1 MLQRPWRPHRSHL
14 EAPLPSGRITH
25 MRKVSLVTEEYYH
38 VFGRG
43 VDKRQ
48 IFMDLRDYARFL
60 QSMEEFNT
68 IEPIGSIYENSFRK
82 QKHEPQ
88 LGSSASKLMKKQ
100 GKLVE
105 FVCYCLNPNHYH
117 FLLKQIA
124 DKGIEKFMHRLCSG
138 FSKYFNIKHRRSGAL
153 FQGPFKA
160 VHVDTNEYLL
170 YVSAY
175 VNLNNRVHRLGSGAS
190 KSSWDEYLKGKRIKE
205 ALCDKEII
213 LSQFKT
219 IAEYEDFAKD
229 GLKIMLAR
237 KDMEHLLL
245 ED

>member
-1 MLQRPWRPHRSHL
+1 
-14 EAPLPSGRITH
+14 

-43 VDKRQ
+43 VDKRH
-48 IFMDLRDYARFL
+48 IFMDSRDYARFL
-60 QSMEEFNT
+60 QSMEEFNV
-68 IEPIGSIYENSFRK
+68 IEPIGSIFENSFK
-82 QKHEPQ
+82 KHKLQ
-88 LGSSASKLMKKQ
+88 LGSGASKLRSKKQ

-105 FVCYCLNPNHYH
+105 FACYCLNPNHYH
-117 FLLKQIA
+117 FLLKQAA

-170 YVSAY
+170 HVSAY
-175 VNLNNRVHRLGSGAS
+175 VNLNNRVHQLGSGVS
-190 KSSWDEYLKGKRIKE
+190 KSSWEEYLKERREKGE
-205 ALCDKEII
+205 FCEKEII

-219 IAEYEDFAKD
+219 IAEYKDFAED
-229 GLKIMLAR
+229 ALKIMLAR
-237 KDMEHLLL
+237 KDTEHFLL
-245 ED
+245 DD